1 LNFVRKKNISSNKYQ
16 SFLNRKQA
24 IQEAIKQ
31 ATKGDLIVIL
41 GRGNEQ
47 TMDYG
52 TKATPFDDRQVT
64 REVLK
69 EQGY

>member
-1 LNFVRKKNISSNKYQ
+1 
-16 SFLNRKQA
+16 
-24 IQEAIKQ
+24 
-31 ATKGDLIVIL
+31 VIL

-52 TKATPFDDRQVT
+52 TKVMPFDDRQVT